1 MKKIIFSAL
10 CFLLSSCSD
19 TVTLDM
25 YKCTTDYNAMS
36 CDKSC
41 TSFDMTRT
49 FKVNVERQQV
59 LSNGSLQDNCKVFDK
74 KNWSCGSNDRI
85 AFTKYEMR
93 NGKYYMIFDA
103 TRNGGSAIYSCGK

>member
-1 MKKIIFSAL
+1 MKKIIFIAF
-10 CFLLSSCSD
+10 CFLLISCSD

-25 YKCTTDYNAMS
+25 YKCTTAMS

-59 LSNGSLQDNCKVFDK
+59 LSNGILQDNCKVFDK
-74 KNWSCGSNDRI
+74 ENWSCGTSNRI

-93 NGKYYMIFDA
+93 NGKYYI
-103 TRNGGSAIYSCGK
+103 I